1 MKKQRFKI
9 TIDKNGLNDYEA
21 SVVNYAF
28 ESNSPQ
34 DALRRVNAIHE
45 RCEKIGKRIPY
56 NAKLFL
62 KALAISA
69 EADIDNV

>member
-45 RCEKIGKRIPY
+45 RCEKILLAATKQALKFYKP
-56 NAKLFL
+56 KLNNTIKL
-62 KALAISA
+62 
-69 EADIDNV
+69 